1 MSRTLTRFSLAAQR
15 GINTAVYDLLKQN
28 PVMYDGNRL
37 FSAAHRNLGTGAA
50 PSTAT
55 FAEARRKM
63 RTQRDLSDNAYLN
76 ISPAYILSS
85 AADETE
91 VEKLLTSLAD
101 PGSSNS
107 GVANVF
113 RNRMQLIVDAELDVD
128 SGAQP
133 YYFVADPRM
142 ADTIEVCYLNGS
154 ETPIVESR
162 MAFDELGVQ
171 YRVYIDRGVTLLG
184 YRGLFKNPGKA

>member
-1 MSRTLTRFSLAAQR
+1 
-15 GINTAVYDLLKQN
+15 
-28 PVMYDGNRL
+28 
-37 FSAAHRNLGTGAA
+37 
-50 PSTAT
+50 
-55 FAEARRKM
+55 M
-63 RTQRDLSDNAYLN
+63 RTQRDISDNAYLN
-76 ISPAYILSS
+76 LSPAYILSS

-101 PGSSNS
+101 PGSGNS

-113 RNRMQLIVDAELDVD
+113 RNRMRLIVDAELDVD